1 MSVSKLII
9 HSKTFN
15 LVLSGKSI
23 LQFCTCTAENSKW
36 KFIFRWTMRAWA
48 FEIARF
54 QFISTLEITA
64 LRLHND
70 DGRNYLLFLEQKPD
84 RSQLCSEM
92 SDSVELRIGRGGRD
106 KKRWWCAIQNE
117 FIMMASWGERER
129 ELITALRLTRT
140 ERKPS
145 VTEIIIVAFILL

>member
-1 MSVSKLII
+1 MKIYFPSNNESV
-9 HSKTFN
+9 
-15 LVLSGKSI
+15 
-23 LQFCTCTAENSKW
+23 
-36 KFIFRWTMRAWA
+36 A

-106 KKRWWCAIQNE
+106 KKR
-117 FIMMASWGERER
+117 
-129 ELITALRLTRT
+129 
-140 ERKPS
+140 
-145 VTEIIIVAFILL
+145 